1 MLRHVDR
8 ATQFPSIDPIKV
20 NFSFGRCDQN
30 VVFARMNVKPRNLA
44 FADKELHQLRLGHPA
59 VPYIHKLDPN
69 AIGCRH
75 CVNLEAGVPV

>member
-1 MLRHVDR
+1 MMRHVDR
-8 ATQFPSIDPIKV
+8 ATQFPSIDSIKIHL
-20 NFSFGRCDQN
+20 SFGRRDQY

-44 FADKELHQLRLGHPA
+44 FADKELHKLGLGHPS

-75 CVNLEAGVPV
+75 CVNLEAGIPV